1 MVRRILSLLT
11 NREKL
16 KKFMDWMA
24 YGSLFF
30 DICITII
37 TLSSLFYPN
46 NLEQY
51 LGSVNILLSIIV
63 VFSITSA
70 VLMIGSKI
78 YEQMFFR
85 PYRFKYGMR
94 NRLSKFKNRIYSR
107 KYWVIKLFTPAN
119 ILQLHKREFLKMLLY
134 KRKWK

>member
-1 MVRRILSLLT
+1 MVKRIFSLLT

-16 KKFMDWMA
+16 KKFMNWMA

-30 DICITII
+30 DICIAII

-63 VFSITSA
+63 VLSITSG
-70 VLMIGSKI
+70 VLMVGSKI
-78 YEQMFFR
+78 YEQQLFKT
-85 PYRFKYGMR
+85 YRFRYGMR
-94 NRLSKFKNRIYSR
+94 NHLSRFKSRIHNR
-107 KYWVIKLFTPAN
+107 KY
-119 ILQLHKREFLKMLLY
+119 
-134 KRKWK
+134 